1 MATVILVID
10 PKSANLKPTNTPELV
25 LIAGTNFP
33 VSGMAMDASATEH
46 LYFQSALPLFGASNT
61 TIACGILWYSRTG
74 QTTGTV
80 GWGAAVA
87 CITPTTDTGSVEAKA
102 FATATTPT
110 AATGNGSAKALNLTT
125 VTIANIDSA
134 TALDQIELD
143 VFSNAGTMTGDRII
157 TAIYLSY
164 SDT

>member
-1 MATVILVID
+1 MSTVVLPFDV
-10 PKSANLKPTNTPELV
+10 KSANLKTSNIPELV
-25 LIAGTNFP
+25 SIQGTNFP
-33 VSGMAMDASATEH
+33 VSGYAMDASATEH
-46 LYFQSALPLFGASNT
+46 LLFQSVLPLFGASNT
-61 TIACGILWYSRTG
+61 TITCGIVWYSRTG

-87 CITPTTDTGSVEAKA
+87 CITPTTDSGSVETKA
-102 FATATTPT
+102 FATATSPT
-110 AATGNGSAKALNLTT
+110 AAVGNGSAKALNLTT
-125 VTIANIDSA
+125 ITIANIDSA

-157 TAIYLSY
+157 TSIYLSY